1 MNSQILT
8 EHKRLTSTLCPP
20 SVLPARD
27 ASEKEWTPP
36 AYSDK
41 NKKKKNPDHGEDD
54 DDKDEDEDGREL
66 GHVIRAK
73 LLKAAVKRLEEELK
87 DLHEAYGEVLENK
100 KPFDPPKGY
109 GYRVL
114 QAWVHSQDL
123 YSYRDRLEKAIEK
136 TEQSL
141 TVLEKRL

>member
-1 MNSQILT
+1 MDSQILT
-8 EHKRLTSTLCPP
+8 KHKHLASTLSPP
-20 SVLPARD
+20 SILPVRD
-27 ASEKEWTPP
+27 ASEKEWTSP
-36 AYSDK
+36 AYPDK
-41 NKKKKNPDHGEDD
+41 NKKKKNPDHG
-54 DDKDEDEDGREL
+54 DEDGDGDGDEL

-73 LLKAAVKRLEEELK
+73 LLKLAVKRREEELK

-100 KPFDPPKGY
+100 KPFDPPKGH

-141 TVLEKRL
+141 MELEKRL